1 MFGWIR
7 SIGQRRHLQEVA
19 HILEAEN
26 TRLREEHD
34 RVSRQVDACQQILAV
49 LVEATDKA
57 EAIFERSRAGEE
69 PR

>member
-1 MFGWIR
+1 MFAWIR
-7 SIGQRRHLQEVA
+7 ELGQRRHLQEVA
-19 HILEAEN
+19 RMLEKEN
-26 TRLREEHD
+26 TRLREEHA
-34 RVSRQVDACQQILAV
+34 RVSRQVEACQQILGV